1 MHTMDKPLKVPGERQ
16 VPLYF
21 AGRRDELAELDEKL
35 RDLCATGDPTNGL
48 QLTVGVPGA
57 GKTQLAGEFASRIGG
72 ETVRGRTVAVLN
84 LPPEDLNSPA
94 DLFVEMSSAL
104 NEVHRGKRIAGH
116 DDRVSGV
123 TIGAMGLRTAWA
135 TDVAS
140 ARPAGRVRVC
150 SANSVPAAK
159 LDSFVQVCAS
169 QEARHTPSLDQ
180 MLRRSE
186 VAGMWD
192 GKALVLMVD
201 ELQGVDDRGMESLR
215 VLHQGLHQCPI
226 LLLGFG
232 LRHTAT
238 RLADRRSEK
247 SISRTAPPTILGPLN
262 DDDTRDAFAT
272 TLSMLEHN
280 EVPNE
285 SIEALAQASFGFP
298 QHVNGYLAGAHEAL
312 LRHGHLTGSALD
324 EALSDG
330 CKRRQDYYEDRL
342 EKITD
347 RRAVLAVAAAME
359 TAGSATIPVHEAADA
374 VIAAGFSAEDM
385 DSAVA
390 HGALTLYRG
399 EVSFG
404 IPSFHDYMR
413 NLLAN
418 ERQRTDSRPAT
429 AH

>member
-16 VPLYF
+16 APLYF

-94 DLFVEMSSAL
+94 DLFVEMSAAL

-135 TDVAS
+135 TDVA
-140 ARPAGRVRVC
+140 
-150 SANSVPAAK
+150 
-159 LDSFVQVCAS
+159 
-169 QEARHTPSLDQ
+169 RHTPSLNQ
-180 MLRRSE
+180 MLRRSA

-192 GKALVLMVD
+192 SRALVLMVD

-262 DDDTRDAFAT
+262 DDDTRDAFTT

-285 SIEALAQASFGFP
+285 SVEALAQASFGFP
-298 QHVNGYLAGAHEAL
+298 QHINGYLAGAHEAL
-312 LRHGHLTGSALD
+312 LRHGHLTGPALE

>member
-1 MHTMDKPLKVPGERQ
+1 MCDMDRPLKVPGERQ
-16 VPLYF
+16 APLYF
-21 AGRRDELAELDEKL
+21 AGRRDELADLDEKL
-35 RDLCATGDPTNGL
+35 HDLCATGDPTNGL

-57 GKTQLAGEFASRIGG
+57 GKTQLAGEFAKRIGG
-72 ETVRGRTVAVLN
+72 ESVRGRTVAVLN

-94 DLFVEMSSAL
+94 DLFVEMSFAL
-104 NEVHRGKRIAGH
+104 NEDHRGKRIAGR

-135 TDVAS
+135 TDVA
-140 ARPAGRVRVC
+140 
-150 SANSVPAAK
+150 
-159 LDSFVQVCAS
+159 
-169 QEARHTPSLDQ
+169 RHTPSLNQ
-180 MLRRSE
+180 MLRRSK

-192 GKALVLMVD
+192 DKALVLMVD

-232 LRHTAT
+232 LRHTAL

-280 EVPNE
+280 DVPDE
-285 SIEALAQASFGFP
+285 GIEALAQASFGFP
-298 QHVNGYLAGAHEAL
+298 QHINGYLAGAHESL
-312 LRHGHLTGSALD
+312 LRHGHLTGPALEEALD
-324 EALSDG
+324 HG
-330 CKRRQDYYEDRL
+330 HQRRRDYYEDRL
-342 EKITD
+342 DRTTD

-359 TAGSATIPVHEAADA
+359 TAGSTAIPVHEAADA
-374 VIAAGFSAEDM
+374 VIAAGFSAEDV

-399 EVSFG
+399 EVSFD
-404 IPSFHDYMR
+404 IPSFHDYVR

-418 ERQRTDSRPAT
+418 
-429 AH
+429 

>member
-16 VPLYF
+16 APLYF

-135 TDVAS
+135 TDVA
-140 ARPAGRVRVC
+140 
-150 SANSVPAAK
+150 
-159 LDSFVQVCAS
+159 
-169 QEARHTPSLDQ
+169 RHTPSLNQ

-359 TAGSATIPVHEAADA
+359 TAGSAAIPVHQAADA

-385 DSAVA
+385 DNAVA

-413 NLLAN
+413 NLLAT
-418 ERQRTDSRPAT
+418 ERQRTDIRPAT
-429 AH
+429 AR

>member
-16 VPLYF
+16 APLYF

-135 TDVAS
+135 TDVA
-140 ARPAGRVRVC
+140 
-150 SANSVPAAK
+150 
-159 LDSFVQVCAS
+159 
-169 QEARHTPSLDQ
+169 RHTPSLNQ

-342 EKITD
+342 ENITD

-359 TAGSATIPVHEAADA
+359 TAGSAAIPVHEAADA

-413 NLLAN
+413 NLLAA
-418 ERQRTDSRPAT
+418 ERQRTDIRPAT
-429 AH
+429 AR